1 MKSKH
6 GGQAT
11 AAGGSKSKA
20 ALAQHSV
27 TNNASEGLGHAS
39 GGGYHLDEKS
49 ALVMLQQ
56 YTGCSIDLVHQ
67 LSNKIVHILEKV
79 LGISHEDKSNRIEM
93 LRKIEGEL

>member
-6 GGQAT
+6 GGQAA

-20 ALAQHSV
+20 VLAQHSV
-27 TNNASEGLGHAS
+27 TNNASEGHAS
-39 GGGYHLDEKS
+39 GGGYHLDDKS
-49 ALVMLQQ
+49 ALAMLQQ

>member
-6 GGQAT
+6 GWQAGGNVT
-11 AAGGSKSKA
+11 GSKSKA
-20 ALAQHSV
+20 VLQHSV

-56 YTGCSIDLVHQ
+56 YTGCSIDLVH
-67 LSNKIVHILEKV
+67 
-79 LGISHEDKSNRIEM
+79 
-93 LRKIEGEL
+93 